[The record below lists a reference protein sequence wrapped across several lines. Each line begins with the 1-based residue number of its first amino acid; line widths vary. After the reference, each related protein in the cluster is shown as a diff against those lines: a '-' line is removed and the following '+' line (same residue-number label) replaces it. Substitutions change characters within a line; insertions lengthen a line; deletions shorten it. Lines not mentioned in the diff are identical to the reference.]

1 MKVGDLVRLKHQGN
15 GQPSVGII
23 THFVKDRNTALDYY
37 QVLWDLPDWSSSLW
51 REREL
56 EVISVGG

>member
-1 MKVGDLVRLKHQGN
+1 MKVGDLVKLRHQGN

-56 EVISVGG
+56 EVISEGG

>member
-1 MKVGDLVRLKHQGN
+1 MKVGDLLRLKHQVN
-15 GQPSVGII
+15 GLPSVGII

-56 EVISVGG
+56 EVISEGG